1 MSDQRNHY
9 GAIGKQM
16 NKKIIHFV
24 ASLLLV
30 LISSPLSALE
40 VADINQAIRDQG
52 ANWVAG
58 ETSLSKL
65 PPEERRRLFMPVTFN
80 RPVPKAQAQ
89 ASRYFAAGDLPA
101 KFDWRN
107 VNGRSYVTGV
117 REQKGCSSCWAIAS
131 AAALESSILITSHT
145 PDVDLNLS
153 EQALVSCDSRNLGC
167 RGGWPDRAMSYLQT
181 IGIPLETDAPYSSGE
196 TGIDG
201 VCTAAMQQNTY
212 RVTEFEKV
220 ATSVESIKRA
230 LIQYGP
236 LLTQYVIFEDF
247 MTYESGVYRHVEGF
261 IEGIHAV
268 TIVGYDDTEQSWIV
282 KNTWGPGWGEGGYF
296 RIRSGTNECAIEE
309 QVYAVHFAVVPGA
322 SFVLSPASADFGT
335 LTLPDQPSKTL
346 PFTITNNGSVPLTDT
361 SFPLTNQHYSVSPLS
376 VPVLDSAASADFQVT
391 YTAHAGTTPD
401 TEELQVVSGG
411 VTRGSSLTARTNT
424 RPAQPVNRWP
434 SDGIAILIPMPVT
447 LSASAFAD
455 DDGDAHE
462 ASQWVIRNASGVIV
476 YSGPFDG
483 ANKTSF
489 KVPSGVLQSDA
500 PYSWQVVYRDDRGAL
515 SAASAPT
522 LFTASK
528 PAPGGRDCFIATA
541 AFGSPMAGQVEILRQ
556 FRDRY
561 LLTNKPGQ
569 NFVAW
574 YYRNGPAAAN
584 YIKGKPLTKAAIR
597 LALYPLI
604 GFSFLLISG
613 YLPFMIV
620 GLLLTTFLF
629 FRLRPKKLNAI

>member
-1 MSDQRNHY
+1 M
-9 GAIGKQM
+9 K
-16 NKKIIHFV
+16 KKIIHFV

-30 LISSPLSALE
+30 LTSSPLSALE
-40 VADINQAIRDQG
+40 VADINQVIRDKG

-58 ETSLSKL
+58 ETSLSKR

-80 RPVPKAQAQ
+80 MPVRKTQAQ

-117 REQKGCSSCWAIAS
+117 REQKGCSACWAIAS
-131 AAALESSILITSHT
+131 AAALESRILITSHT

-153 EQALVSCDSRNLGC
+153 EQALVSCDGKNLGC

-181 IGIPLETDAPYSSGE
+181 TGIPLETDAPYTSGE
-196 TGIDG
+196 TGADG
-201 VCTAAMQQNTY
+201 ACTAAMQQNTY
-212 RVTEFEKV
+212 RVTEFEHIEP
-220 ATSVESIKRA
+220 SVESIKSA
-230 LIQYGP
+230 LFQYGP

-247 MTYESGVYRHVEGF
+247 MTYESGVYSHVDGF

-268 TIVGYDDTEQSWIV
+268 TIVGYDDDEQSWIV
-282 KNTWGPGWGEGGYF
+282 KNTWGPDWGEGGYF
-296 RIRSGTNECAIEE
+296 RIRSGTNECEIEE
-309 QVYAVHFAVVPGA
+309 KVYAVHFAVVPGA

-335 LTLPDQPSKTL
+335 LTLPDQPSKTV

-361 SFPLTNQHYSVSPLS
+361 SFPLPNQHYSVSPLS
-376 VPVLDSAASADFQVT
+376 VPVLDLAASADFQVT
-391 YTAHAGTTPD
+391 YTAHAGKTPD
-401 TEELQVVSGG
+401 PEELQVVSGG
-411 VTRGSSLTARTNT
+411 VTRSSSLTARTNT
-424 RPAQPVNRWP
+424 RPAQPINQWP
-434 SDGIAILIPMPVT
+434 SEGIAILLPVT
-447 LSASAFAD
+447 LLASAFAD

-462 ASQWVIRNASGVIV
+462 ASQWVIRNASGDIV
-476 YSGPFDG
+476 YSGPFD
-483 ANKTSF
+483 AASKTSL
-489 KVPSGVLQSDA
+489 KVPSGALQTDSR
-500 PYSWQVVYRDDRGAL
+500 YYWQVIYRDDRGAL

-522 LFTASK
+522 SFRASK

-569 NFVAW
+569 HLVAW
-574 YYRNGPAAAN
+574 YDRNGPAAAN
-584 YIKGKPLTKAAIR
+584 YIKGKPVTKAAIR

-613 YLPFMIV
+613 YLPFVIA
-620 GLLLTTFLF
+620 GLLLMAFVF
-629 FRLRPKKLNAI
+629 FRLRPKTLNAM